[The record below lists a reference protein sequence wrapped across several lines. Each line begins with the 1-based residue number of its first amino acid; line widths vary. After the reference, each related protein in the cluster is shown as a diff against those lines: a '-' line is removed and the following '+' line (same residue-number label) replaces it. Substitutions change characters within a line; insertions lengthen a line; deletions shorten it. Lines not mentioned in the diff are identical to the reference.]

1 MITLKNAIFNIMKI
15 GTRKELVNDVKE
27 MVADGCKLRSRVPIT
42 HSPEDECIIYQYNNR
57 STLLRYGAPVIIF
70 LPYKDAVNLLATGD
84 YVRIEG

>member
-1 MITLKNAIFNIMKI
+1 MITLKNANFNIMKI

-57 STLLRYGAPVIIF
+57 STLLRHGGPVIVF
-70 LPYKDAVNLLATGD
+70 LPYRDAVNILVQGD
-84 YVRIEG
+84 FKRIAG